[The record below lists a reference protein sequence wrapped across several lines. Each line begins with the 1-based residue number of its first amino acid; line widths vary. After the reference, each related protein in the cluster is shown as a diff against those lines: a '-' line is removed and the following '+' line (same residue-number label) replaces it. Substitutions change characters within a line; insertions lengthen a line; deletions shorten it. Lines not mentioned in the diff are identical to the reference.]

1 MKKLEIQEHDGFLDL
16 EDLPHNCIFNKV
28 VTGCGGTTIALKN
41 GENYVIAVPTTE
53 LIENKCYPPKDEN
66 GNSIVWKA
74 ENRKA
79 GLSPVRN
86 LFGLYGTFTPTLKKG
101 LKEYLS
107 KEGTKKIMCTYDK
120 IPSLVSLIIPKEY
133 RLLVDEYH
141 NLLKI
146 YSYRKEAVEGVLEH
160 FNEFKSYCFMSATP
174 IAMDFKPDAL
184 KNVEEYIADWKHIE
198 PLTILPYK
206 TNRAYM
212 LTANLI
218 KAYQREGYI
227 KKDELK
233 SYEAYFFINSVT
245 EIKKILE
252 YTHLTND
259 DCRIICADEDKNR
272 RTLGE
277 YQISSSTDAP
287 KKFNFITSKSFEGV
301 DFYSETGICYVVS
314 NIYNKHTLLSVDMDI
329 PQIAGRIRNT
339 NNPFRNLVVHIFN
352 TRPKDYYENYE
363 KVKKEIEKE
372 LEYAKE
378 RATAYNRLSIGAKKQ
393 QKSDL
398 GKSSFLKY
406 DKKNDEFIVNDMAS
420 KVVLY
425 NYRLMNSIYCS
436 QKDLV
441 AEYERACILHSKV
454 EWVQL
459 DDNFIKPVCKKP
471 TFLETFILYAD
482 MKYCLDIEAKQ
493 GIEKEYPFIRDALCK
508 LGVEQVKK
516 LRSMKAVKVALE
528 ALKKENIC
536 TDSDIGQQLKTLLTV
551 GTFMPSKEL
560 KAIAQQLGMK
570 KPTDLKEWV
579 ELESGTQRIEGE
591 PTRGYWINRMK

>member
-86 LFGLYGTFTPTLKKG
+86 LFGLYGTFTPTLKKE
-101 LKEYLS
+101 LKAYLS
-107 KEGTKKIMCTYDK
+107 KEGAKKIMCTYDK
-120 IPSLVSLIIPKEY
+120 IPSLVSLIVPKEY

-184 KNVEEYIADWKHIE
+184 KDVEEYIADWEHIE
-198 PLTILPYK
+198 PLMILPYQ
-206 TNRAYM
+206 TNKPYNLA
-212 LTANLI
+212 ANLI
-218 KAYQREGYI
+218 ETYRRQGYI
-227 KKDELK
+227 ERGELK

-245 EIKKILE
+245 DIKKILE
-252 YTHLTND
+252 HTHLTND
-259 DCRIICADEDKNR
+259 DCRIICADEAKNR
-272 RTLGE
+272 KTLGE
-277 YQISSSTDAP
+277 YRISSSTDAP

-352 TRPKDYYENYE
+352 TRPSDYYSDYE
-363 KVKKEIEKE
+363 KAKKEIEEE

-378 RATAYNRLSIGAKKQ
+378 RVTAYNQLSKGARKQ

-398 GKSSFLKY
+398 SKSSFLKY
-406 DKKNDEFIVNDMAS
+406 DEKNDKFIVNDMVA
-420 KVVLY
+420 KVALY
-425 NYRLMNSIYCS
+425 NYRLMDSIYCS

-441 AEYERACILHSKV
+441 VEYERVGMLHSKV

-459 DDNFIKPVCKKP
+459 DNNFIKSASKKP
-471 TFLETFILYAD
+471 TFLETFLLYAD
-482 MKYCLDIEAKQ
+482 MRYCLDIEAKQ
-493 GIEKEYPFIRDALCK
+493 SIEKEYPFIKEALYK
-508 LGVEQVKK
+508 LEVEQVKK
-516 LRSMKAVKVALE
+516 LRS
-528 ALKKENIC
+528 
-536 TDSDIGQQLKTLLTV
+536 DIGQQLKSLLTV

-560 KAIAQQLGMK
+560 KAIAQQFGMK
-570 KPTDLKEWV
+570 KSTDLKKWV
-579 ELESGTQRIEGE
+579 ELESGTQRIEGKL
-591 PTRGYWINRMK
+591 TRGYLIKRFID

>member
-1 MKKLEIQEHDGFLDL
+1 
-16 EDLPHNCIFNKV
+16 
-28 VTGCGGTTIALKN
+28 
-41 GENYVIAVPTTE
+41 
-53 LIENKCYPPKDEN
+53 
-66 GNSIVWKA
+66 
-74 ENRKA
+74 
-79 GLSPVRN
+79 
-86 LFGLYGTFTPTLKKG
+86 
-101 LKEYLS
+101 
-107 KEGTKKIMCTYDK
+107 
-120 IPSLVSLIIPKEY
+120 
-133 RLLVDEYH
+133 
-141 NLLKI
+141 
-146 YSYRKEAVEGVLEH
+146 
-160 FNEFKSYCFMSATP
+160 
-174 IAMDFKPDAL
+174 
-184 KNVEEYIADWKHIE
+184 
-198 PLTILPYK
+198 
-206 TNRAYM
+206 M

-314 NIYNKHTLLSVDMDI
+314 NIHNEHTLLSVDMDI

-352 TRPKDYYENYE
+352 TRPKDYYENYG
-363 KVKKEIEKE
+363 KAKKEIEKE

-406 DKKNDEFIVNDMAS
+406 DEKNDEFIVNDMAA

-425 NYRLMNSIYCS
+425 NYRLMNSIYRS

-441 AEYERACILHSKV
+441 AEYERAGILHSKV

-493 GIEKEYPFIRDALCK
+493 SIEKEYPFIRDALCK

-536 TDSDIGQQLKTLLTV
+536 ADSDIGQRLKTLLTI
-551 GTFMPSKEL
+551 GAFMPSKEL
-560 KAIAQQLGMK
+560 KAIAQQFGMK
-570 KPTDLKEWV
+570 KPMDLKEWV
-579 ELESGTQRIEGE
+579 ELEAGTQRIEGK
-591 PTRGYWINRMK
+591 PTRGYLIKRFID